1 MDKMDNRTDKR
12 AIQIIKLTGLCKLLI
27 FALALLQL
35 TGCVKDDLYN
45 TPHPDKGAVEVTT
58 DWSGASSDA
67 VLPQNYVLRIG
78 TQEQTVS
85 GASNAFR
92 ALFEPGRQDLLVYH
106 PAEGITIDGDIATVN
121 TLADGTLEP
130 MPGFLFS
137 GASEPVIVKDDT
149 LEVTVKMEQ
158 HIRTL
163 TLALKLN
170 PGDEERITATSA
182 TLTGIASGI
191 DLRDGAIA
199 ATGGMTAVP
208 VFALGTNGPESR
220 AAVPHGQGM
229 RSAGEPALVATLR
242 LMGIVTEERQMLT
255 LVITLTDGSVQTIRT
270 DLTEMLK
277 NFGGTDMEPL
287 TLDATLELPAEGSFT
302 ASISDWA
309 VVDNGQIEIH

>member
-1 MDKMDNRTDKR
+1 MDKMDNCTDKR
-12 AIQIIKLTGLCKLLI
+12 AILIIKLTGVCKLWI

-35 TGCVKDDLYN
+35 TGCVKDDFYN
-45 TPHPDKGAVEVTT
+45 TPHPDKGAVKVTT

-92 ALFEPGRQDLLVYH
+92 ALFEPGRQDLLAYH
-106 PAEGITIDGDIATVN
+106 PAEGITINGNTATVN
-121 TLADGTLEP
+121 TLPDGMLEP

-137 GASEPVIVKDDT
+137 ASAEPEIVKDDT
-149 LEVTVKMEQ
+149 LEVAVKLEQ
-158 HIRTL
+158 RIRTL

-182 TLTGIASGI
+182 ILTGIASGI
-191 DLRDGAIA
+191 DLRDGTIA
-199 ATGGMTAVP
+199 TTEGMATVP
-208 VFALGTNGPESR
+208 VFVLGTDRPENR
-220 AAVPHGQGM
+220 TAVPHGQGM
-229 RSAGEPALVATLR
+229 RSTGEPALVATLR
-242 LMGIVTEERQMLT
+242 LMGIATEERQVLALVVT
-255 LVITLTDGSVQTIRT
+255 LVDGSVQTIRT

-287 TLDATLELPAEGSFT
+287 TLDATLELPAEGSFSGT
-302 ASISDWA
+302 ITDWK
-309 VVDNGQIEIH
+309 VVDNGEIKVN